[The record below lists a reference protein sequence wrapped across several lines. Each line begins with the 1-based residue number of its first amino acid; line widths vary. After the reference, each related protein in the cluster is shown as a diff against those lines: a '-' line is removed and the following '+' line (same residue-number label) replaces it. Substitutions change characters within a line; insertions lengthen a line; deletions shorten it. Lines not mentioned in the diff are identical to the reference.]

1 MMLLR
6 LIYVVNKRKDFL
18 FTLLKLYN
26 VKCKNVQ
33 WVTLETFRSKYGP
46 IKKKKTRKLEKKLE
60 IIIRQIIYKD
70 RNILHT

>member
-46 IKKKKTRKLEKKLE
+46 IKKKKLENWKKNWKLLYV
-60 IIIRQIIYKD
+60 R
-70 RNILHT
+70 